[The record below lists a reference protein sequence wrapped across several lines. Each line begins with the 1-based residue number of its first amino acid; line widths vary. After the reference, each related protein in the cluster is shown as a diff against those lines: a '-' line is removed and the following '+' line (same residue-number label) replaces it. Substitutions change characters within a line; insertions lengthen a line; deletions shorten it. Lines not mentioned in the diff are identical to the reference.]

1 MYDDPTAPSDADRQ
15 ATAAP
20 PLLSFAD
27 ATVLPTQEVVGR
39 WLDLHGR
46 APVESTLEDVDRE
59 LDRLAVTAAAQVAL
73 SREQAPAMH
82 AALLAGGELVD
93 VAEAAGLT
101 PGDVVTRWRRHVRRM
116 RRAGEL
122 DQAAEAD
129 IEAVDARLAEQLADL
144 A

>member
-1 MYDDPTAPSDADRQ
+1 MYDASTDPSETGRQDA
-15 ATAAP
+15 AVP

-27 ATVLPTQEVVGR
+27 AATLPAPEVVGR
-39 WLDLHGR
+39 WLDHHGR
-46 APVESTLEDVDRE
+46 ATAALKAEEVDRE

-82 AALLAGGELVD
+82 AALLAGGELID

-101 PGDVVTRWRRHVRRM
+101 AEDVVTRWRRHVRRM

-122 DQAAEAD
+122 DQAAEAR
-129 IEAVDARLAEQLADL
+129 IAEVEARLTEQLADL
-144 A
+144 S